1 MSGQLVRQDVLL
13 EYSADP
19 HLVPAPD
26 PGVMNLVEKVTAFK
40 LQTSALAD
48 LESGNVP
55 AATSKLQNAVT
66 RLLSQGDTE
75 LAATVQQ
82 EIANLEKGR
91 AMTPEGRKT
100 IRFRSGQ
107 TVRLDKP

>member
-1 MSGQLVRQDVLL
+1 LL
-13 EYSADP
+13 EYTADP
-19 HLVPAPD
+19 QLLPAPD
-26 PGVMNLVEKVTAFK
+26 PTIMNLIEKVTAFK
-40 LQTSALAD
+40 LQTAALAD
-48 LESGNVP
+48 LDAGDVS

-66 RLLSQGDTE
+66 RLLSQGDTD

-91 AMTPEGRKT
+91 MMTPEGRKT
-100 IRFRSGQ
+100 IRFGSGQ